1 MKYCSI
7 CWRFLFPFTDNQIQ
21 EEETVLDFSS
31 GSAQEVENTATE
43 VKQTTTIETT
53 NGFEI
58 LTKGYEKLGL
68 DQELAGIGN
77 ITIFAPRDDDFKK
90 AGIDIDN
97 IGRPMVNLLSFW
109 QKILKKSWNFSFCR
123 NFLNRFQNSNFVIS
137 AFCLHFNIDYQLFVY
152 ISILII
158 SYMFTF
164 QTRISA
170 ICLHL

>member
-97 IGRPMVNLLSFW
+97 IGKPLWLTYFNFDKKLL
-109 QKILKKSWNFSFCR
+109 KR
-123 NFLNRFQNSNFVIS
+123 
-137 AFCLHFNIDYQLFVY
+137 
-152 ISILII
+152 
-158 SYMFTF
+158 T
-164 QTRISA
+164 
-170 ICLHL
+170 

>member
-1 MKYCSI
+1 M
-7 CWRFLFPFTDNQIQ
+7 FPFTDNQIQ

-97 IGRPMVNLLSFW
+97 IGNLLSF
-109 QKILKKSWNFSFCR
+109 
-123 NFLNRFQNSNFVIS
+123 
-137 AFCLHFNIDYQLFVY
+137 
-152 ISILII
+152 
-158 SYMFTF
+158 
-164 QTRISA
+164 
-170 ICLHL
+170 